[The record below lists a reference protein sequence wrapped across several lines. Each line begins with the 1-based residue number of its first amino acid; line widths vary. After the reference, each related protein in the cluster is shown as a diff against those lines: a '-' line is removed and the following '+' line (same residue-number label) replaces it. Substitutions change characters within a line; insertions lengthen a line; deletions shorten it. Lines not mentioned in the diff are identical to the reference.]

1 MWRPGTGR
9 AYCAPVTAE
18 RIDSRACGSDALVA
32 EIVECFA
39 LPRPVGWRDLG
50 GSWTTNLLLDCPE
63 GPLVARVYQGG
74 TLPPRLSAVQAA
86 RRAVAAAGIPTPQP
100 ISAVDGRSL
109 ATLRCGRLVEVEAYV
124 RWNERMNTV
133 PLLLRGFA
141 VLAQVH
147 DILRTAPLPA
157 AARTVCNANHLF
169 SVEASAAS
177 RRGSERIRGW
187 SDPALSEFAD
197 QVVRHV
203 DVVTAAEE
211 PLRDQQLCQ
220 VVHGDFWDN
229 NVLFADGLLVAVLD
243 FDFMAERPRV
253 DDLALAMWFFL
264 LEPAKGLPGEV
275 ERAQLRAFVDAYDD
289 AAAVS
294 LSPEERT
301 ALPLAIA
308 RQPAWSVGRWVVEL
322 DEDDAVRHARDAA
335 AELPVAQ
342 AIIEDLALWQRAL
355 GPRDQ

>member
-1 MWRPGTGR
+1 
-9 AYCAPVTAE
+9 
-18 RIDSRACGSDALVA
+18 
-32 EIVECFA
+32 
-39 LPRPVGWRDLG
+39 
-50 GSWTTNLLLDCPE
+50 
-63 GPLVARVYQGG
+63 
-74 TLPPRLSAVQAA
+74 
-86 RRAVAAAGIPTPQP
+86 
-100 ISAVDGRSL
+100 
-109 ATLRCGRLVEVEAYV
+109 
-124 RWNERMNTV
+124 
-133 PLLLRGFA
+133 
-141 VLAQVH
+141 
-147 DILRTAPLPA
+147 
-157 AARTVCNANHLF
+157 
-169 SVEASAAS
+169 
-177 RRGSERIRGW
+177 
-187 SDPALSEFAD
+187 LSEFAD

-342 AIIEDLALWQRAL
+342 AIIEDLPLWQRAL